1 MGKPTPEQLERINQ
15 LALVPLSEDQLYV
28 FPAKVIGS
36 KLIPGYNM
44 RLSNEFLGKMADQ
57 AKQGVALL
65 VDHPWKKWE
74 AKSIPYG
81 RTFDSRLQMDGNELS
96 LYADHYMVLGQE
108 FDDIKTDDLAAGIDA
123 GTIFDTSAGFIV
135 SECNC
140 SLCGLSYYNS
150 PCPHLAG
157 VEYDAGVCEKIA
169 MDGQLMENSLVF
181 DGAYEGAGIGMSKS
195 TGTSKQNNQE
205 FVPLEATTK
214 TLEGDSRIFYAF
226 SKKSGLSAYILGQ
239 QLGLSNK
246 EEPGMNDK
254 ERADKAELAL
264 SQKEV
269 ALTKVNTTLE
279 GIRTALKVNSDGEI
293 LGALASLSKNAEQG
307 QRYVSKV
314 MEEAC
319 GAGIR
324 ALGQAFNA
332 DAMKLTFSNLPVEE
346 VEKIRDTFESQS
358 KAALGGG
365 GQHTVTGKTD
375 LPDNPET
382 NPNGGTA
389 LSAEQ
394 EQEKTKEEAKAA
406 LKRRGLLK
414 EEAR

>member
-1 MGKPTPEQLERINQ
+1 MMAKPTTEQLAKINQ
-15 LALVPLSEDQLYV
+15 LALVPLSEDQVYV
-28 FPAKVIGS
+28 FPAKVIGDN
-36 KLIPGYNM
+36 LIPKLKM
-44 RLSNEFLGKMADQ
+44 RLSSQFLQKMADQ
-57 AKQGVALL
+57 AKQGVSLL
-65 VDHPWKKWE
+65 IDHPWTKWE

-96 LYADHYMVLGQE
+96 MYADHYMVMGQE
-108 FDDIKTDDLAAGIDA
+108 FDGIKTDDLAASIDA

-195 TGTSKQNNQE
+195 SGPSKEKNQE
-205 FVPLEATTK
+205 FVPLESTTK
-214 TLEGDSRIFYAF
+214 TIDGDSRIFYAF
-226 SKKSGLSAYILGQ
+226 SQKSGVQAFVLGNQ
-239 QLGLSNK
+239 SELPK
-246 EEPGMNDK
+246 EEESMNDK

-269 ALTKVNTTLE
+269 VLTKVNTTLE
-279 GIRTALKVNSDGEI
+279 GIRAALKVNSDEEI
-293 LGALASLSKNAEQG
+293 AGTLSVLSKNAELG
-307 QRYVSKV
+307 HKYASKV
-314 MEEAC
+314 IDEAC
-319 GAGIR
+319 GAGVR
-324 ALGQAFNA
+324 ALGQAFNT
-332 DAMKLTFSNLPVEE
+332 DAMKMSFSNLPVEE
-346 VEKIRDTFESQS
+346 VEKIRDTFEAQA

-365 GQHTVTGKTD
+365 GQHTSTPKTD
-375 LPDNPET
+375 LPANPET
-382 NPNGGTA
+382 NPNATVT
-389 LSAEQ
+389 LSADEQ
-394 EQEKTKEEAKAA
+394 KAQAESDAKAA